1 MFKEL
6 LKVLGES
13 LRNEEYTSR
22 KGLLQLVDPRFKLGC
37 FFSLIVVTVL
47 LQSVLQFL
55 LMLLFLIALAVASRV
70 PQRAFF
76 GRTAMVLVF
85 SLVIVLPLPFI
96 TPGTPWL
103 AFPLGP
109 WLVSLSYEGLYS
121 AALFTM
127 RVWVSVGALTLLT
140 LTTRFTALLHGMERL
155 HFPRLFIQLTSLTYR
170 YIFLF
175 TNEAYMMGLAKEART
190 VRKERVIRL
199 RTLRTISSMI
209 GTLFIRAFERGEK
222 VYQAMLARGY
232 TGETRLL
239 TQLQSGAKDWGF
251 AVGLLLSALLIYFAP
266 IIIPV
271 TLIGEWF

>member
-13 LRNEEYTSR
+13 LRNEEYASR
-22 KGLLQLVDPRFKLGC
+22 NGLLQAVDPRFKLVC

-55 LMLLFLIALAVASRV
+55 LMLFFLIVLAAASRI

-76 GRTAMVLVF
+76 GRTSLVLVF
-85 SLVIVLPLPFI
+85 SLIIVLPLPFI
-96 TPGTPWL
+96 TPGSPCL
-103 AFPLGP
+103 IFPLGP
-109 WLVSLSYEGLYS
+109 WLLILSYEGVYS

-140 LTTRFTALLHGMERL
+140 LTTRFTALLHSMDRL
-155 HFPRLFIQLTSLTYR
+155 HFPKLFIQLTSLTYR

-175 TNEAYMMGLAKEART
+175 TDEAYRMGLAREARM
-190 VRKERVIRL
+190 VRKERIVHL

-222 VYQAMLARGY
+222 IYQAMLARGY
-232 TGETRLL
+232 SGETRLL
-239 TQLQSGAKDWGF
+239 SQLQSGGKDWGF
-251 AVGLLLSALLIYFAP
+251 AVGLLFLALLIYFAP
-266 IIIPV
+266 FISPV
-271 TLIGEWF
+271 PFIGGWF

>member
-6 LKVLGES
+6 LKVLAES

-22 KGLLQLVDPRFKLGC
+22 KGLLQLVDPRFKLAC
-37 FFSLIVVTVL
+37 FFILIVVIVL
-47 LQSVLQFL
+47 LQNILQFV
-55 LMLLFLIALAVASRV
+55 LMLVFLVILAAVSRV

-76 GRTAMVLVF
+76 GRTSLVLVF

-96 TPGTPWL
+96 TSGSPWL
-103 AFPLGP
+103 VLPIGP
-109 WLVSLSYEGLYS
+109 WLLILSYEGLYS
-121 AALFTM
+121 AAIFTM
-127 RVWVSVGALTLLT
+127 RVWASVGALTLLT

-175 TNEAYMMGLAKEART
+175 SDEAYRMGLAKEART
-190 VRKERVIRL
+190 VKKERIVRL
-199 RTLRTISSMI
+199 RTLRTISNMI

-232 TGETRLL
+232 TGESKLL

-251 AVGLLLSALLIYFAP
+251 AVGLLSLALLIYFAP
-266 IIIPV
+266 VITPV
-271 TLIGEWF
+271 TFIGGWF